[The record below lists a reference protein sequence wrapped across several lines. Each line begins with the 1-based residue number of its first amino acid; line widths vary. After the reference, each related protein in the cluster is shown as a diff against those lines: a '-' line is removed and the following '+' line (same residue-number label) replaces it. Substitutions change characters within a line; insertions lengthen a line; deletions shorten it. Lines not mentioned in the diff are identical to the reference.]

1 MARAYASAV
10 IDASVETVWPI
21 IRNFNG
27 LPLWLPF
34 IATSSIEEGRDAAQL
49 GSVRA
54 FTMTDGTLVRERLLA
69 LDDISHSLAYNFET
83 PAFPVTD
90 YLARIH
96 LAPVTQTNATF
107 IEWEAT
113 FEERPQ
119 DSGIY
124 ADRISEDVFA
134 AGLKYLQQY
143 LGQRGAL

>member
-10 IDASVETVWPI
+10 IDAPVETVWPI

-34 IATSSIEEGRDAAQL
+34 VTTSTIEDGLDAAQL
-49 GSVRA
+49 GCVRA

-69 LDDISHSLAYNFET
+69 LDDIGHSLTYNFET
-83 PAFPVTD
+83 PAFPVTH
-90 YLARIH
+90 YLARIC
-96 LAPVTQTNATF
+96 LASVTQTNAAF

-113 FEERPQ
+113 FQERPQ
-119 DSGIY
+119 DSGLY
-124 ADRISEDVFA
+124 ADRISRDVFA
-134 AGLKYLQQY
+134 AGLKCLQQY